1 MKNYRIYFDGSE
13 REDVLN
19 ILRKY
24 NDVIIDNVD
33 DHSVGL
39 TIELENSEILY
50 RDLMAEIDREVF
62 SMRTNSG
69 I

>member
-13 REDVLN
+13 REDVLK

-62 SMRTNSG
+62 SMRANSG